1 MLNPDLPPKVK
12 VIDAGQSGLPR
23 APKSLTPSWEK
34 NRRRERIWLQRENS
48 RRRPFMT

>member
-12 VIDAGQSGLPR
+12 VIDAGQSGLLR

-34 NRRRERIWLQRENS
+34 NRRRNASGYSEKIAAGGLS
-48 RRRPFMT
+48 